1 LKEYPLIEQGE
12 EGRMPRK
19 YRPRKEFKFW
29 LYHDRDEDSRL
40 MEFIQYCKATRQ
52 FARVV
57 RDGIRLIWSLREGN
71 TNVLFELFPH
81 LERHFKPDAE
91 VLIEQFRQMLMQQQV
106 AAPVSQPAL
115 VAASDTAEQGG
126 KKSLAAVKVALP
138 LLDDDDDGDT
148 IVITKANDGNS
159 DEAMASLL
167 RIAF

>member
-1 LKEYPLIEQGE
+1 
-12 EGRMPRK
+12 MPRK

-71 TNVLFELFPH
+71 TDVLFELFPH
-81 LERHFKPDAE
+81 LERQFKPDAE
-91 VLIEQFRQMLMQQQV
+91 ELIEQFRQMLMLQQV
-106 AAPVSQPAL
+106 AAPVPQPAPL
-115 VAASDTAEQGG
+115 AISNGAAEQGG
-126 KKSLAAVKVALP
+126 KKSLAAVKIALP

-148 IVITKANDGNS
+148 IVISKATDTNIS
-159 DEAMASLL
+159 KEVMANMMKV
-167 RIAF
+167 AF

>member
-1 LKEYPLIEQGE
+1 
-12 EGRMPRK
+12 MPRK

-71 TNVLFELFPH
+71 TDVLFELFPH
-81 LERHFKPDAE
+81 LERQFKPDAE
-91 VLIEQFRQMLMQQQV
+91 ELIEQFRQMLMQQQV
-106 AAPVSQPAL
+106 AAPVPQPAPL
-115 VAASDTAEQGG
+115 AIADGAAEQGG

-148 IVITKANDGNS
+148 LVLKRKTSGVNGSN
-159 DEAMASLL
+159 LL
-167 RIAF
+167 AGILGLD